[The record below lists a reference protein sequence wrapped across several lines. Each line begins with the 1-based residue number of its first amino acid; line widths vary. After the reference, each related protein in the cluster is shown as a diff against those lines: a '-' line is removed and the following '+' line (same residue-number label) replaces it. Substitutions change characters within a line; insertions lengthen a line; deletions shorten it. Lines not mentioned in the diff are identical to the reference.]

1 MIGVK
6 EATEAAAKFARE
18 VYGPEL
24 DGVSLEEIELSPAE
38 DQWLVTLGL
47 RRRDKV
53 LGVVIRPD
61 YKVFRVDRETGTVRS
76 MTIRAA

>member
-6 EATEAAAKFARE
+6 EATEAAAAFARDL
-18 VYGPEL
+18 YANEL
-24 DGVSLEEIELSPAE
+24 DGVSLEEIELSPTE

-47 RRRDKV
+47 RRRDAI
-53 LGVVIRPD
+53 LGAVVRPD
-61 YKVFRVDRETGTVRS
+61 YKVFRVDRETGAVRG